1 MPAELIGGDRRLN
14 QGDRKMRLGSFGIG
28 ATCVLAALVSAPGH
42 AADKI
47 KIGFVSTLSG
57 PASLPGIDLGNGFSL
72 AVEELGGKIGGL
84 PAEISK
90 NDDQSKPD
98 VAKQL
103 AEKLVKRDQVDVV
116 TGVIFS
122 NVMMAIYNTVV
133 DSKTMMISS
142 NAGPSQIAGA
152 DCSPYFFATSW
163 QNDQPHAASGAYMQ
177 QQGIKKVV
185 VIASN
190 YQAGH
195 DAITGFKSRY
205 KGEVIDEIYPAFG
218 QPDYSAEIT
227 KIASE
232 KPDAVYA
239 FIPGAGTVPFA
250 KQYAEAGLTKQI
262 PLYSGFMYEATTL
275 PAIGEAGL
283 GARSAAFWSFDLDNP
298 ATKRFVEAYRKKHNV
313 NPAVYAAQA
322 YDSVLLL
329 DAAVKA
335 VKGKI
340 EDREAF
346 AKALRTV
353 QYDSV
358 RGPFTFNNNG
368 FPIQNYYATEIVKDA
383 GGALV
388 QAGKGLVLKDDQD
401 VYHDQCKL
409 K

>member
-1 MPAELIGGDRRLN
+1 
-14 QGDRKMRLGSFGIG
+14 MRVGKFGIVV
-28 ATCVLAALVSAPGH
+28 ACALAPFASQPSH

-47 KIGFVSTLSG
+47 RVAFVSTLSG
-57 PASLPGIDLGNGFSL
+57 PASLPGIDQGNGFSL

-84 PAEISK
+84 PAETSK

-103 AEKLVKRDQVDVV
+103 AEKLIKRDQVDVV
-116 TGVIFS
+116 TGVIYS
-122 NVMMAIYNTVV
+122 NVMMVIYNTVV
-133 DSKTMMISS
+133 DKAIMISS

-152 DCSPYFFATSW
+152 ECSPYFFATSW

-232 KPDAVYA
+232 KPDAIYA
-239 FIPGAGTVPFA
+239 FIPGGGNVPFA
-250 KQYAEAGLTKQI
+250 KQYAEAGLTKSI
-262 PLYSGFMYEATTL
+262 PAYSGFMYEAVTL
-275 PAIGEAGL
+275 PAIGDAGL
-283 GARSAAFWSFDLDNP
+283 GVRSAAFWTYDLDNP
-298 ATKRFVEAYRKKHNV
+298 ASKHFVEAYRKKYNAY
-313 NPAVYAAQA
+313 PAVYAAQA
-322 YDSVLLL
+322 YDAVRLL
-329 DAAVKA
+329 DAAVKE

-340 EDREAF
+340 EDRDAF
-346 AKALRTV
+346 AKALATV
-353 QYDSV
+353 KFDSV
-358 RGPFTFNNNG
+358 RGPFTFNNNH
-368 FPIQNYYATEIVKDA
+368 FPIQNFYATEIVKDA
-383 GGALV
+383 NGNLV
-388 QAGKGLVLKDDQD
+388 QAGKGLVLKDDRD
-401 VYHDQCKL
+401 AYHDQCKL